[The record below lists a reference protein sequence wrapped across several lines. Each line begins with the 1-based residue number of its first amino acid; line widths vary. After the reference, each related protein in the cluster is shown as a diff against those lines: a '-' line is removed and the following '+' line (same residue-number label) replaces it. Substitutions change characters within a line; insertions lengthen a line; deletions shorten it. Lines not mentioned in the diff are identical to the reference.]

1 MSALL
6 PKEDIRRREWNA
18 DCPDR
23 QTAAIFWLH
32 QSNYSCL
39 SESGKGL
46 AMDDVLEIR
55 ALIERQLFDGASDA
69 VFALFGCPHSVH
81 ESE

>member
-1 MSALL
+1 
-6 PKEDIRRREWNA
+6 
-18 DCPDR
+18 
-23 QTAAIFWLH
+23 
-32 QSNYSCL
+32 
-39 SESGKGL
+39 
-46 AMDDVLEIR
+46 MDDVLEIR